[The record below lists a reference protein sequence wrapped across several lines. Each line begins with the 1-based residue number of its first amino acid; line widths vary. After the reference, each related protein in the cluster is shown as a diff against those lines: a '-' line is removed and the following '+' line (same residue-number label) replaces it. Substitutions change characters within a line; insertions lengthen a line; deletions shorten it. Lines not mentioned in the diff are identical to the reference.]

1 MTEIL
6 IKILSFGTFS
16 CVLLSLAIEDHR
28 ENKLRNCITLP
39 LVASGLVFNSTAIF
53 VPFQSSIL
61 GAMLGYFSIRALHD
75 LQVSLRGSSGIGL
88 GDAKFLSA
96 LGAWFG
102 LQAVPICVVGAS
114 IVMLTVY
121 SRRQEKPFGVGLSL
135 IAVGIAS
142 HHIFTA

>member
-16 CVLLSLAIEDHR
+16 CVFLSLAIEDHR

-39 LVASGLVFNSTAIF
+39 LVASGLVFSSTAIF

-61 GAMLGYFSIRALHD
+61 GAMLGYFSIRTLHD

-142 HHIFTA
+142 HHIFSA

>member
-1 MTEIL
+1 MAEIL
-6 IKILSFGTFS
+6 TKILSFGTFS
-16 CVLLSLAIEDHR
+16 CVLLCLAVEDHR

-39 LVASGLVFNSTAIF
+39 LLASGLVFNSASIF

-61 GAMLGYFSIRALHD
+61 GAMIGYLSIRTLHD
-75 LQVSLRGSSGIGL
+75 AQVSLRGSSGIGL

-102 LQAVPICVVGAS
+102 LQAVPMCIVGAS

-121 SRRQEKPFGVGLSL
+121 PRRQDKPFGVGLSL
-135 IAVGIAS
+135 IAAGIAGHYIIS
-142 HHIFTA
+142 V